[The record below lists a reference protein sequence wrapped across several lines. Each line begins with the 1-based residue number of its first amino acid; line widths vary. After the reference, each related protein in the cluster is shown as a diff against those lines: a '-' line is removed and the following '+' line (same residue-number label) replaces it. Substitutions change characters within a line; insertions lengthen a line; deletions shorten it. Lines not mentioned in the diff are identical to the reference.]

1 MSETAT
7 NTDKTKKSGPQRQY
21 EYHYKRAKQLEA
33 VKRLL
38 EKELRS
44 TVKDLA
50 GTRADAN
57 KYKGQYAKS
66 AKIELKG
73 ISEPK
78 YTLPEF
84 GVKIEPL
91 VASDLEL

>member
-57 KYKGQYAKS
+57 KYKGQYAKI
-66 AKIELKG
+66 APKG
-73 ISEPK
+73 ISEPE
-78 YTLPEF
+78 YTLPKF